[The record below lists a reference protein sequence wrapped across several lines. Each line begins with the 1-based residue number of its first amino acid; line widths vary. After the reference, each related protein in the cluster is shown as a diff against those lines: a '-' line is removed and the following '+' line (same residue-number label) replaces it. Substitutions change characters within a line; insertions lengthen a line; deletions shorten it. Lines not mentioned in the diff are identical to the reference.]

1 MTGKPEAVS
10 TSDTNAWRDALFDAV
25 PTAMLI
31 IASDGA
37 IVDANQAAEQFLNQS
52 RASLA
57 LKSVDGLFPW
67 PHPGGFAA
75 VQAQPGKAIWAYS
88 LLVRQDGGAE
98 ALADIALG
106 VAQGSAADSAGWRV
120 LTIHPVP
127 RGGRTPF
134 RKPGAA
140 ARSASAAAAM
150 LAHEIKNPLSGIRGA
165 AQLLGR
171 GSPNTDAAGSLSKLI
186 VGEVDR
192 IAHLI
197 DGMQGFTRDAPLVCR
212 AINIYP
218 AIDQARAIAKQGFSE
233 HVHFH
238 ETFDPSLP
246 MASANLDALI
256 QILINLIKNASEA
269 LRDSTSPQIRLTT
282 AFRHGLSWDAED
294 GQGQRPLPIEIA
306 VADNGPGVSDAI
318 VDALFDPFVTGKSD
332 GQGLGLALVDKL
344 ARDMGGF
351 VQHERKGEW
360 TIFRLHLPAAA
371 PQTDNDRKIA

>member
-1 MTGKPEAVS
+1 M
-10 TSDTNAWRDALFDAV
+10 TSDRSDRPLSPTHAWRDALFDAV
-25 PTAMLI
+25 PTAVLI
-31 IASDGA
+31 ISRHGL

-52 RASLA
+52 RAA
-57 LKSVDGLFPW
+57 LTHKSVDALIPW

-75 VQAQPGKAIWAYS
+75 VEAQPGKAIWAYS
-88 LLVRQDGGAE
+88 LLIRQEGGVE

-106 VAQGSAADSAGWRV
+106 VAQSDPQQSDDWRV

-134 RKPGAA
+134 RKPGSA

-165 AQLLGR
+165 AQLLGKGGPR
-171 GSPNTDAAGSLSKLI
+171 TDAAALSNLI

-197 DGMQGFTRDAPLVCR
+197 DGMQGFTRDAPLPCR

-218 AIDQARAIAKQGFSE
+218 AIDQARALAKQGFGA
-233 HVHFH
+233 HVRFH
-238 ETFDPSLP
+238 EAFDPSLP
-246 MASANLDALI
+246 HISGNLDALI

-269 LRDSTSPQIRLTT
+269 VNNTPDPRIRLTT
-282 AFRHGLSWDAED
+282 AYRHGLSWDAED
-294 GQGQRPLPIEIA
+294 GQGQRPLPVEIA
-306 VADNGPGVSDAI
+306 IADNGPGVPDAI
-318 VDALFDPFVTGKSD
+318 VDSLFDPFVTGKSE

-344 ARDMGGF
+344 AREMGGF
-351 VQHERKGEW
+351 VQHERQGTW
-360 TIFRLHLPAAA
+360 TVFRLHLPAAA
-371 PQTDNDRKIA
+371 TRSDIDGAHE